1 MRYFVL
7 ISMFILVACSGAENK
22 AAYRQAQID
31 MVRQQQQSREA
42 IATQREQAEAA
53 KWKHAAAIVAANP
66 ESADAFAVAMAVSV
80 VTQNN
85 ENDAPVITLQR
96 ESNEALEVVKA
107 VAPALVGVIGQ
118 VGVAALNADVAKTQS
133 RNNASIQIN
142 DSQQDARIVEAV
154 AGLGIAASNQTST
167 AVGGDYYVSGGN
179 IDQSNSSVNSS
190 NNPVDNSTTDNSTT
204 DNSTTDNAVST
215 FSETY
220 TTNNGD
226 KLTLEELTELIA
238 DGIQIT
244 VIIDGE
250 ETPVE
255 QCESGSGLSF
265 GGNSEVC

>member
-1 MRYFVL
+1 MKYLVL
-7 ISMFILVACSGAENK
+7 IPLFILGACSGAENK

-31 MVRQQQQSREA
+31 MVRQQQQSREV
-42 IATQREQAEAA
+42 IATQRQAAEAA
-53 KWKHAAAIVAANP
+53 KWEHAAAIVAANP

-85 ENDAPVITLQR
+85 EKDAPVITLQR

-133 RNNASIQIN
+133 DNNAAVQVN
-142 DSQQDARIVEAV
+142 DRQQSARIVEAV
-154 AGLGIAASNQTST
+154 AGLGVAASNQVST
-167 AVGGDYYVSGGN
+167 AVGGDYYVSGGD
-179 IDQSNSSVNSS
+179 IDQSNSSVNES

-204 DNSTTDNAVST
+204 DNAVTTS
-215 FSETY
+215 SETY

-226 KLTLEELTELIA
+226 ELTLEEITDLITN
-238 DGIQIT
+238 GIKVT

-250 ETPVE
+250 ETPIE
-255 QCESGSGLSF
+255 KCESGDALSF

>member
-1 MRYFVL
+1 MKYLVL
-7 ISMFILVACSGAENK
+7 IPLFILGACSGAENK

-42 IATQREQAEAA
+42 IATQRQAAEAA
-53 KWKHAAAIVAANP
+53 KWQHAAAIVAANP

-85 ENDAPVITLQR
+85 EENAPVVTLQR

-107 VAPALVGVIGQ
+107 VAPTLVGVIGQ

-133 RNNASIQIN
+133 DNNAAVQVN
-142 DSQQDARIVEAV
+142 DRQQSARIVEAV
-154 AGLGIAASNQTST
+154 AGLGVAASSQVGTS
-167 AVGGDYYVSGGN
+167 VGGDYYVSGGA

-190 NNPVDNSTTDNSTT
+190 NNPVDNSTTDN
-204 DNSTTDNAVST
+204 AVST
-215 FSETY
+215 SSETY

-226 KLTLEELTELIA
+226 ELTLEEITDLITN
-238 DGIQIT
+238 GIEVT

-255 QCESGSGLSF
+255 ECESGDALSF
-265 GGNSEVC
+265 GGGSEVC

>member
-1 MRYFVL
+1 MKYLVL
-7 ISMFILVACSGAENK
+7 TSLFILGACSGAENK

-42 IATQREQAEAA
+42 IATQRQAAEAA
-53 KWKHAAAIVAANP
+53 KWEHAAAIVAANP

-80 VTQNN
+80 VTKNN
-85 ENDAPVITLQR
+85 EGDAPVVTLQR

-154 AGLGIAASNQTST
+154 AGLGVAASNQVST
-167 AVGGDYYVSGGN
+167 AVGGDYYVSGGD

-204 DNSTTDNAVST
+204 DNAVTTS
-215 FSETY
+215 SETY

-226 KLTLEELTELIA
+226 ELTLDEITKLIT
-238 DGIQIT
+238 DGIEIT

-265 GGNSEVC
+265 GGDSEVC

>member
-7 ISMFILVACSGAENK
+7 ISMFILWACSGAENK

-107 VAPALVGVIGQ
+107 VAPALVGVIGH

-133 RNNASIQIN
+133 RNNASVQIN

-154 AGLGIAASNQTST
+154 AGLGIAASNQVST
-167 AVGGDYYVSGGN
+167 AVGGDYYASGGD

-204 DNSTTDNAVST
+204 DNAVST
-215 FSETY
+215 SSETY

-238 DGIQIT
+238 GGIQIT
-244 VIIDGE
+244 VIINGE

-265 GGNSEVC
+265 GGDSEVC

>member
-1 MRYFVL
+1 MKYLVL
-7 ISMFILVACSGAENK
+7 IPLFILGACSGAENK

-42 IATQREQAEAA
+42 IATQRQAAEAA
-53 KWKHAAAIVAANP
+53 KWEHAAAIVAANP

-85 ENDAPVITLQR
+85 EEDAPVVTLQR

-133 RNNASIQIN
+133 DNNAAVQVN
-142 DSQQDARIVEAV
+142 DRQQSARIVEAV
-154 AGLGIAASNQTST
+154 AGLGVAASSQVGTS
-167 AVGGDYYVSGGN
+167 VGGDYYVSGGA

-190 NNPVDNSTTDNSTT
+190 NNPVDNSTTDN
-204 DNSTTDNAVST
+204 AVST
-215 FSETY
+215 SSETY

-226 KLTLEELTELIA
+226 ELTLEEITDLITN
-238 DGIQIT
+238 GIEVT

-255 QCESGSGLSF
+255 ECESGDALSF

>member
-1 MRYFVL
+1 MKSLVL
-7 ISMFILVACSGAENK
+7 IPLFILGACSGAENK

-42 IATQREQAEAA
+42 IATQRQAAEAA
-53 KWKHAAAIVAANP
+53 KWEHAAAIVAANP

-85 ENDAPVITLQR
+85 EEDAPVVTLQR

-107 VAPALVGVIGQ
+107 VAPTLVGVIGQ

-133 RNNASIQIN
+133 DNNAAVQVN
-142 DSQQDARIVEAV
+142 DRQQSARIVEAV
-154 AGLGIAASNQTST
+154 AGLGVAASSQVGTS
-167 AVGGDYYVSGGN
+167 VGGDYYVSGGA

-190 NNPVDNSTTDNSTT
+190 NNPVDNSTTDN
-204 DNSTTDNAVST
+204 AVST
-215 FSETY
+215 SSETY

-226 KLTLEELTELIA
+226 ELTLEEITDLITN
-238 DGIQIT
+238 GIEVT

-255 QCESGSGLSF
+255 ECESGDALSF

>member
-1 MRYFVL
+1 MKYLVL
-7 ISMFILVACSGAENK
+7 IPLFILGACSGAENK

-42 IATQREQAEAA
+42 IATQRQATEAA
-53 KWKHAAAIVAANP
+53 KWEHAAAIVAANP

-85 ENDAPVITLQR
+85 EEDAPVVTLQR

-133 RNNASIQIN
+133 DNNAAVQVN
-142 DSQQDARIVEAV
+142 DRQQSARIVEAV
-154 AGLGIAASNQTST
+154 AGLGVAASNQVST
-167 AVGGDYYVSGGN
+167 AVGGDYYVSGGD
-179 IDQSNSSVNSS
+179 IDQSNSSVNES
-190 NNPVDNSTTDNSTT
+190 NNPVNNSTT
-204 DNSTTDNAVST
+204 DNSTTDNAVTTS
-215 FSETY
+215 SETY

-226 KLTLEELTELIA
+226 ELTLEEITKLITN
-238 DGIQIT
+238 GIEVT

-255 QCESGSGLSF
+255 ECQSGDALSF

>member
-7 ISMFILVACSGAENK
+7 ISMFILGACSGAENK

-133 RNNASIQIN
+133 RNNASVQIN

-154 AGLGIAASNQTST
+154 AGLGIAASNQAST

-204 DNSTTDNAVST
+204 DNAVST
-215 FSETY
+215 SSETY

-238 DGIQIT
+238 GGIQIT

>member
-1 MRYFVL
+1 MKYLVL
-7 ISMFILVACSGAENK
+7 IPLFILGACSGAENK

-42 IATQREQAEAA
+42 IATRRQAAEAA
-53 KWKHAAAIVAANP
+53 KWEHAAAIVAANP

-85 ENDAPVITLQR
+85 EEDAPVVTLQR

-107 VAPALVGVIGQ
+107 VAPTLVGVIGQ

-133 RNNASIQIN
+133 DNNAAVQVN
-142 DSQQDARIVEAV
+142 DRQQSARIVEAV
-154 AGLGIAASNQTST
+154 AGLGVAASSQVGTS
-167 AVGGDYYVSGGN
+167 VGGDYYVSGGA

-190 NNPVDNSTTDNSTT
+190 NNPVDNSTTDN
-204 DNSTTDNAVST
+204 AVST
-215 FSETY
+215 SSETY
-220 TTNNGD
+220 TTNNGNE
-226 KLTLEELTELIA
+226 LTLEEITDLITN
-238 DGIQIT
+238 GIEVT

-255 QCESGSGLSF
+255 ECESGDALSF
-265 GGNSEVC
+265 GGGSEVC